1 MDNITVV
8 SGYWP
13 IESKFN
19 HEQYNKWFKNTL
31 QINQQYIFFCNKDTN
46 EYIKQLRNNLGTYFI
61 DYPLNN
67 FYSKKY
73 YKNHWIDSM
82 HVPSKE
88 LGIIW
93 LEKVHLMKLAKDSK
107 LRNTDYYVWIDAGV
121 CVYRDNVP
129 PSIRL
134 NLKNI
139 NMLPQDKVCYSYVDA
154 IIHNFAA
161 TVIIMHSTLI
171 DRIHDLFYEY
181 VQKYSIIYDDW
192 RCGCDQIIFNRMIDD
207 QPLLF
212 HKFSEG
218 YGENLVKLYSLC

>member
-13 IESKFN
+13 IQSKFN
-19 HEQYNKWFKNTL
+19 HEQYNIWFKNTL
-31 QINQQYIFFCNKDTN
+31 QINQQYIFFCDKYTK
-46 EYIKQLRNNLGTYFI
+46 EYIRQVRNNLETYFI

-73 YKNHWIDSM
+73 YKNHWIDPM
-82 HVPSKE
+82 HIPSVE

-93 LEKVHLMKLAKDSK
+93 LEKMHFMKLAKDSN
-107 LRNTDYYVWIDAGV
+107 LRKTEFYVWIDAGV
-121 CVYRDNVP
+121 CIFRDNMP

-134 NLKNI
+134 NLKDI
-139 NMLPQDKVCYSYVDA
+139 NTLPHDKVCYSHVDA
-154 IIHNFAA
+154 IIHNFAG
-161 TVIIMHSTLI
+161 TVIIMHHSII
-171 DRIHDLFYEY
+171 DKIHDMFYEY
-181 VQKYSIIYDDW
+181 VQKYSNIYNDW
-192 RCGCDQIIFNRMIDD
+192 RCGSDQIIFNRMLDD
-207 QPLLF
+207 HPYLF